1 MQLALLVDEDPVCE
15 RLLARRALLRAP
27 LLHST
32 RCWLVLYNVARSCH
46 LVVVGAAE
54 AAGLL
59 VSEEPPL
66 DRLPAH
72 AADETLHVEF
82 GIWQQLS

>member
-15 RLLARRALLRAP
+15 RLLALGALLRAP

-32 RCWLVLYNVARSCH
+32 RYWLVLYLEARSSH

-54 AAGLL
+54 AARLL
-59 VSEEPPL
+59 VSEEPSL
-66 DRLPAH
+66 DGLPAH
-72 AADETLHVEF
+72 AADETLHVEL
-82 GIWQQLS
+82 GIWQQ